1 MRSTAVNANARSERQ
16 SVLRLA
22 SFLRGAGCRAAIFP
36 VFGSQ
41 PGDEATTRSRNT
53 RSYAFL
59 FPTGCCPSLLDSSFK
74 PFQLRSPLL
83 SHCCTEATMPPSQR
97 LHCSTSSGPG
107 GCSRSDRQNHH
118 IFFTLC
124 RLSLKDTHISVLT
137 CICNPLTS
145 ITFFF
150 LFEARKTCLQGLCTS
165 RRQQRAGS
173 TGL

>member
-1 MRSTAVNANARSERQ
+1 MRAA
-16 SVLRLA
+16 
-22 SFLRGAGCRAAIFP
+22 AAIFP

-41 PGDEATTRSRNT
+41 PGDAATTRSRNT

-59 FPTGCCPSLLDSSFK
+59 FPTGCCPSLLDSSLK

-97 LHCSTSSGPG
+97 LHCSTSSVLGQEAALVLIVKITISFLHYAG
-107 GCSRSDRQNHH
+107 FHSKTR
-118 IFFTLC
+118 IY
-124 RLSLKDTHISVLT
+124 ISVLT